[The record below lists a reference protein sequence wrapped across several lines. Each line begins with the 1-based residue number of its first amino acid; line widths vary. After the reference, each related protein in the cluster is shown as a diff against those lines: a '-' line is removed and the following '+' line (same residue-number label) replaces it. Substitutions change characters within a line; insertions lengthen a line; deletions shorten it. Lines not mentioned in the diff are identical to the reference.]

1 MIDHEYEVYS
11 ALKGDVQAKHPDLS
25 CSSIEQATP
34 PSFPFLAFE
43 QYDNPIAMER
53 YNGFEQYV
61 APKFRITVFCDNNDK
76 VLAKTILA
84 DADAFMA
91 SVGFIRTFGPQK
103 VATDLENVCKMITLY
118 DGNLMDSIGT
128 VYRR

>member
-1 MIDHEYEVYS
+1 MIDHEYEVYT
-11 ALKGDVQAKHPDLS
+11 ALKQAVQVKHPSLE
-25 CSSIEQATP
+25 CSSVEQDAP

-43 QYDNPIAMER
+43 QYDNPVAMEH
-53 YNGFEQYV
+53 YDGSEKFV
-61 APKFRITVFCDNNDK
+61 APKFRATVFCDENDK

-84 DADAFMA
+84 DADEFMA

-103 VATDLENVCKMITLY
+103 VATDLKNVCKMIVLY
-118 DGNLMDSIGT
+118 DGNLMDASGT

>member
-1 MIDHEYEVYS
+1 MIDHEYEVYT
-11 ALKGDVQAKHPDLS
+11 ALKQAVQAKHKTLEF
-25 CSSIEQATP
+25 SSVEQDAP

-43 QYDNPIAMER
+43 QYDNPIAMEH
-53 YNGFEQYV
+53 YDGTEKYV
-61 APKFRITVFCDNNDK
+61 APRFRVTVFCEDNDK

-84 DADAFMA
+84 DADEFMA

-103 VATDLENVCKMITLY
+103 VATNLENVCKMITLY
-118 DGNLMDSIGT
+118 DGNLMDASGT